1 MFIVNMWYYRCSRK
15 EIRLLIMSR
24 NILALEQ
31 EISTQEA
38 QPILNRIISRGKYTE
53 KTLSYQQKSTF
64 IIAKK
69 IAVSDIY

>member
-1 MFIVNMWYYRCSRK
+1 MWYYRCSRK

-38 QPILNRIISRGKYTE
+38 QPIF
-53 KTLSYQQKSTF
+53 KSDYF
-64 IIAKK
+64 KG
-69 IAVSDIY
+69 